1 MLVTGLSWEPLCS
14 WNVLI
19 SDSSH
24 ISHLSSGVTGFCF
37 LHMPS
42 LLKWIVQWLIW
53 GGTIKLYQ
61 AKSGVGFFFFFGCK
75 PNLPAMSWCWQ
86 TQIDSSVGTVLISS
100 SGLLWKELGLCPCT
114 LLLKAPWF
122 KLCFKHLPWMV
133 PSISPL
139 LKGRPDSCFMFLP
152 LGGSLFLSSVFLSFR
167 LISWMHQSL
176 WGKRRSR
183 PQRHNPSFMVQFL
196 YSLASLNGGSIPLK
210 VMFWM
215 NGVAS
220 GHFFFL
226 FFKAVYTVP
235 VKFRHLLI
243 HRFCI
248 WLSPAL

>member
-1 MLVTGLSWEPLCS
+1 M
-14 WNVLI
+14 LI

-42 LLKWIVQWLIW
+42 LLKWIVQWLI
-53 GGTIKLYQ
+53 GGDHQTLPSQIRC
-61 AKSGVGFFFFFGCK
+61 GFFFFFGEAQ
-75 PNLPAMSWCWQ
+75 PACHVVVLAN
-86 TQIDSSVGTVLISS
+86 TDSSVGTVLISS

-133 PSISPL
+133 PSISPFL
-139 LKGRPDSCFMFLP
+139 CWKGRPDSCFMFLP
-152 LGGSLFLSSVFLSFR
+152 LGGSLSLSSVFLSFR
-167 LISWMHQSL
+167 LISWMRQSL

-183 PQRHNPSFMVQFL
+183 LQRHNPSFMVQLL

-220 GHFFFL
+220 GHFVFQSSIYS
-226 FFKAVYTVP
+226 ACQV
-235 VKFRHLLI
+235 
-243 HRFCI
+243 
-248 WLSPAL
+248 